1 MCVGVSVPGS
11 TRVPGSGAPPVRPV
25 RSARAEFAARGR
37 TGANPVTGS
46 LNPSDNPRQ
55 FQPPPPATEPPPSGS
70 GMTVPTAPPPAV
82 PKPLPTQDTSFL
94 GQTGDERQRRRR
106 RSRGASAAPSLLS
119 GVLISSANTD
129 NSLLG

>member
-1 MCVGVSVPGS
+1 MCIGVSVPGS

-55 FQPPPPATEPPPSGS
+55 FQPPPPPTAPPPSS

-94 GQTGDERQRRRR
+94 GQGGEDRARRRR
-106 RSRGASAAPSLLS
+106 RARTPSAAPSLLS
-119 GVLISSANTD
+119 GVLVSSANTD